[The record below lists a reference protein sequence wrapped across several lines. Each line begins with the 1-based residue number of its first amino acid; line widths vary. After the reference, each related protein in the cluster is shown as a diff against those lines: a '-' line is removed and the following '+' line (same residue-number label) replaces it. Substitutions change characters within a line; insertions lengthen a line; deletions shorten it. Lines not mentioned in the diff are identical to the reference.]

1 MTININNQSQ
11 VISKS
16 SSISTLLEQLN
27 VSSNGIAI
35 AVNNKII
42 TKEKWDQTLI
52 QSSDNIT
59 IIKATQG
66 G

>member
-42 TKEKWDQTLI
+42 TKEKWGQTLI